1 MSNKQTFKL
10 NMPEINLYIIVIG
23 ISSII
28 LLYYNLYVGCLFFC
42 IFVYMF
48 FTIGELLILDVM
60 NGQSIFKIYL

>member
-28 LLYYNLYVGCLFFC
+28 LLY
-42 IFVYMF
+42 
-48 FTIGELLILDVM
+48 
-60 NGQSIFKIYL
+60 

>member
-1 MSNKQTFKL
+1 
-10 NMPEINLYIIVIG
+10 MPEINLYIIVIG

-28 LLYYNLYVGCLFFC
+28 LLYYNLYVGCLFSVFL
-42 IFVYMF
+42 YMV